1 MNRCITAA
9 AAVLML
15 LTAFTPLHAAAE
27 TPPQDMRL
35 TVETKELKADEIRE
49 DGYVEL
55 KVFAENLPAFRSMQ
69 ILLEKDSALTY
80 SVSYAD
86 PCAELSR
93 AGGMSFSLG
102 SGKYPDII
110 GCNIAVVEDEP
121 LLLSGEIIT
130 VHLFLPD
137 HVQPGDF
144 YRVRILR
151 AHDDTYHDE
160 TFVETDEARYGES
173 YFTVLAAGGIRIQ
186 SDKPVPPVQQEDPP
200 AQQQDSP
207 EPQQNE
213 DPEPDAAETTRQ
225 TETTASAAETTTAA
239 TVTDTLTTSDPVS
252 KEAPAME
259 TTNDLTTETQTLELM
274 TTGAEAAP
282 VTETNPQAPGKHGA
296 WPLILL
302 GIAGIGAGAGAAVW
316 RRKRK
321 MQQEREGI

>member
-1 MNRCITAA
+1 MNKLIKAA

-15 LTAFTPLHAAAE
+15 LTAVTPLHAAAE
-27 TPPQDMRL
+27 TPPQDMHL
-35 TVETKELKADEIRE
+35 TVETKELKADEIRG

-55 KVFAENLPAFRSMQ
+55 KVFAENLPACRSMQ
-69 ILLEKDSALTY
+69 ILLEKDSGLTY
-80 SVSYAD
+80 SGHYAV

-102 SGKYPDII
+102 SGNYPDII
-110 GCNIAVVEDEP
+110 GCNIAVVEPEP

-130 VHLFLPD
+130 LHLFLPD

-151 AHDDTYHDE
+151 SHDDLYHDE

-186 SDKPVPPVQQEDPP
+186 SDKPAPPVQQDTPEP
-200 AQQQDSP
+200 QQQASP

-213 DPEPDAAETTRQ
+213 DPEPDAVETTGQ
-225 TETTASAAETTTAA
+225 TETTAPADHTTTAA
-239 TVTDTLTTSDPVS
+239 SVTETLTTSAPEPT
-252 KEAPAME
+252 EAPVTE
-259 TTNDLTTETQTLELM
+259 TTDGLTTETQTSELM

-282 VTETNPQAPGKHGA
+282 VTETNPQAPEKHSA
-296 WPLILL
+296 WPLVLL

-316 RRKRK
+316 SRKRK
-321 MQQEREGI
+321 MQQEREGL

>member
-1 MNRCITAA
+1 MNKLITAA

-15 LTAFTPLHAAAE
+15 LTAVTPLHAAAE
-27 TPPQDMRL
+27 TPPQDMHL

-69 ILLEKDSALTY
+69 ILLEKDSGLSY
-80 SVSYAD
+80 SADYAD
-86 PCAELSR
+86 PCAVLSR
-93 AGGMSFSLG
+93 AGGVSFSLG
-102 SGKYPDII
+102 SGAFPDII
-110 GCNIAVVEDEP
+110 GCNIAVVEPEP
-121 LLLSGEIIT
+121 LSLSGEIIT
-130 VHLFLPD
+130 LHLFLPD

-151 AHDDTYHDE
+151 SHDDTYHDE
-160 TFVETDEARYGES
+160 TFVETDEALYGES

-186 SDKPVPPVQQEDPP
+186 SDKPAPPVQHDTPEP
-200 AQQQDSP
+200 QQQAAP

-213 DPEPDAAETTRQ
+213 DPEPDAAETTGQ
-225 TETTASAAETTTAA
+225 TETTAPADHTTTAA
-239 TVTDTLTTSDPVS
+239 SVTEALTTSAPEPT
-252 KEAPAME
+252 EALCTE
-259 TTNDLTTETQTLELM
+259 TTDDLTTETQTSKLM

-282 VTETNPQAPGKHGA
+282 VTETNPQAPEKHSA
-296 WPLILL
+296 WPLVLL